1 MPIKATKLIPT
12 LSKNNVQNYHW
23 ILFLFV
29 LMTSA
34 HAFAQGSK
42 VEGKVVDDHGNGITA
57 VTVLIAKTQFKTLTD
72 GYGIYEITIPKT
84 SDNLIFSAD
93 GFINKEINRG
103 IRSTINVILHKEKN
117 PWVVPSQVSIF
128 EDVIVQENRLQLPVS
143 QTSRN
148 IHIISNQQ
156 IENSPSQSVAE
167 LLQSVAGIDVRQ
179 RGAHG
184 LQADVS
190 VRGGTF
196 DQILILIN
204 GIQMADPQPGHHA
217 LNLPLDLDNIERIE
231 ILKGP
236 AARVFGANAFTG
248 AINIV
253 TQTPNTPY
261 LKLSLRNGMNALWGG
276 HTAIAHQ
283 KNKYQHY
290 LSLGKQL
297 SNGYRFNTDYDIANY
312 FYQGSYTLDESQKI
326 SLLGSFSDRKF
337 GANRFYGNDSD
348 FFANQ
353 YEKIQTSL
361 MNIGHQKSAANFTIK
376 TRLNWRRNQD
386 EYLLI
391 REDPD
396 YYRNLRTSQVVSL
409 ESHGD
414 YYSKWGATGIGG
426 SLSKVS
432 LNSNNLRNRSRQI
445 STLFL
450 EHRAYLLNKKL
461 DITPGVAL
469 SHYNDFGSHF
479 FPGID
484 VGYTLKSGIKLF
496 TNMG

>member
-1 MPIKATKLIPT
+1 
-12 LSKNNVQNYHW
+12 
-23 ILFLFV
+23 
-29 LMTSA
+29 
-34 HAFAQGSK
+34 
-42 VEGKVVDDHGNGITA
+42 
-57 VTVLIAKTQFKTLTD
+57 
-72 GYGIYEITIPKT
+72 
-84 SDNLIFSAD
+84 
-93 GFINKEINRG
+93 
-103 IRSTINVILHKEKN
+103 
-117 PWVVPSQVSIF
+117 
-128 EDVIVQENRLQLPVS
+128 
-143 QTSRN
+143 
-148 IHIISNQQ
+148 
-156 IENSPSQSVAE
+156 
-167 LLQSVAGIDVRQ
+167 
-179 RGAHG
+179 
-184 LQADVS
+184 
-190 VRGGTF
+190 
-196 DQILILIN
+196 
-204 GIQMADPQPGHHA
+204 
-217 LNLPLDLDNIERIE
+217 LDLDNIERIE

-253 TQTPNTPY
+253 TQTPSTPY
-261 LKLSLRNGMNALWGG
+261 LKVSLRNGMNALWGG
-276 HTAIAHQ
+276 HAAVAHQ
-283 KNKYQHY
+283 KGKYQHY

-297 SNGYRFNTDYDIANY
+297 SDGYRFNTDYNIANY
-312 FYQGSYTLDESQKI
+312 FYQGSYALDESQNI
-326 SLLGSFSDRKF
+326 SVLGSFSDRKF

-353 YEKIQTSL
+353 YEEIQTSL

-391 REDPD
+391 RENPD
-396 YYRNLRTSQVVSL
+396 YYRNLHTSQVVSL

-432 LNSNNLRNRSRQI
+432 LNSNNLGNHSRQI

-450 EHRAYLLNKKL
+450 EHRAYFLNKKL

-469 SHYNDFGSHF
+469 SHYSNFGSHF

-496 TNMG
+496 TNMGYTWRIPTYTDLYYVGTANIGNENLVPESALSYEVGAKYTHSHWHTNISWFSRKSSNLIDWIKDSKASDTSKWQPQNLNDLTIRGLDFNINLSGQALLGSNEILENIQIGYTYIDAEIPQYSNIISRYVLENLNHQLTVNIQHRIVGQLHHNLRLRYLDRASMANYFVIDTKLFWEAEKYSFYLTINNLFNESYYESNLVEMPGLWLFAGIKLKIPY